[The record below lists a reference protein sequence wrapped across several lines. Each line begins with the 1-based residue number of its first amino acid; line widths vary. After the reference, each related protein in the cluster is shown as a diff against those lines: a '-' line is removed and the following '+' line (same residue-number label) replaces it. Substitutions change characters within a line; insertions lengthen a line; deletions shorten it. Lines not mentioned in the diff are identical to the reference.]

1 LIGGGQR
8 KIGLAIA
15 EREIAIASAF
25 VVLEN
30 DKNIFTALNDVVE
43 ENDVDMIVIG
53 KSEHLS

>member
-1 LIGGGQR
+1 MIGGQR